1 MRHSAQT
8 PDMRPIHLPLANHHT
23 SGYLPLLCLH
33 PLQSNQYFLLL
44 FRNTA
49 AGPIGFFRLHSDARA
64 CPAKDRGRQ
73 TEQVMEP
80 QSDLEEGE
88 HNFKSTG
95 LGSGIQL
102 VHCPL
107 TTIHSTPSDRPQWP
121 SPSPR

>member
-1 MRHSAQT
+1 MERWKQKSHPSEEQ
-8 PDMRPIHLPLANHHT
+8 
-23 SGYLPLLCLH
+23 SLPLLQYAQRLPEQTLPGVISISCPH

-88 HNFKSTG
+88 HTMILWFA
-95 LGSGIQL
+95 
-102 VHCPL
+102 
-107 TTIHSTPSDRPQWP
+107 
-121 SPSPR
+121 